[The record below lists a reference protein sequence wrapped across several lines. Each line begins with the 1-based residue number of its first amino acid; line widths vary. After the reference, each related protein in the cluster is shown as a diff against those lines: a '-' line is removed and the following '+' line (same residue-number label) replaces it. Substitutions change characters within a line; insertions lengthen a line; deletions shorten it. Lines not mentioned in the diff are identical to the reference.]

1 MFLVTADRAVV
12 VDISELLQG
21 PLFDALFAQLASAL
35 DDRLAEHV
43 EAGYLSPQ
51 HTYEVEAVA
60 TIRLKYESDEPVN
73 LELNLP
79 DDTVLL
85 SGGGDACS
93 VRIDQIPA
101 LIDRLQRLYH
111 DTDPEDYSHWVDV
124 RRLLWSVRE

>member
-21 PLFDALFAQLASAL
+21 PLFDSLFAQLASAL
-35 DDRLAEHV
+35 DDRLAEQV
-43 EAGYLSPQ
+43 AVGYLSPQ

-60 TIRLKYESDEPVN
+60 TIRLKYESDEPMN

-85 SGGGDACS
+85 SGGGNTCS

-101 LIDRLQRLYH
+101 LIERLQRLYR
-111 DTDPEDYSHWVDV
+111 DTDPEDYSHWIDV